1 MTTATQPTLA
11 PAGTEEQIAR
21 PSLARLVQVELRKMT
36 DTRAGFWLLLVTLL
50 LALAGVVLTVAFAPD
65 EDRTFKQLFRTTMEL
80 TSLLATVLAILVVTS
95 EWSQRT
101 ALSTFTLVPRRERVI
116 AAKLLAVVVFA
127 LVIAA
132 NCVLLALLGTLVSPG
147 ADAWDL
153 SLGEFAT
160 GALLQTLGMLG
171 AFAFGLAL
179 MSSAPAIVL
188 AYVLPIV
195 FAILA
200 ETIPGFRDT
209 ADWLDTTVPSEALW
223 TDTGDGTAWAQLA
236 TAWALWLGVPLAI
249 GLARLR
255 RVELRLDGRP
265 VEVGERRLEAAEAL
279 VDDRDDP
286 PADLAGG
293 EPVEDRGAQRLVAQL
308 QRRADHDRERADRR
322 VVGVAAELAREG
334 AAERL
339 AVSSPISARRARR
352 AGDRSCASWKPRN
365 IS

>member
-1 MTTATQPTLA
+1 MTTAIQPTLA
-11 PAGTEEQIAR
+11 PAGTEEQITR
-21 PSLARLVQVELRKMT
+21 PSLPRLVQVELRKMT

-101 ALSTFTLVPRRERVI
+101 ALSTFTLVPRRQRVI

-127 LVIAA
+127 LVITV

-153 SLGEFAT
+153 SLGELAT

-200 ETIPGFRDT
+200 ATIPGFRDT
-209 ADWLDTTVPSEALW
+209 ADWLDTTVPAEALW
-223 TDTGDGTAWAQLA
+223 TDPGDGTAWAQLA

-255 RVELRLDGRP
+255 RVEL
-265 VEVGERRLEAAEAL
+265 A
-279 VDDRDDP
+279 
-286 PADLAGG
+286 
-293 EPVEDRGAQRLVAQL
+293 
-308 QRRADHDRERADRR
+308 
-322 VVGVAAELAREG
+322 
-334 AAERL
+334 
-339 AVSSPISARRARR
+339 
-352 AGDRSCASWKPRN
+352 
-365 IS
+365 